1 MAPNNVFVFLV
12 SQQFRNRN
20 SATGGVQLIGEY
32 LKPHTAVQMNK
43 EMMVLFAQ
51 ELDPTRRDGRYRAP
65 FCQMQLVSATDGD
78 EDGIL
83 MDGAPPPVSIPP
95 RITRASQKGVARED
109 SSEDTV

>member
-1 MAPNNVFVFLV
+1 M
-12 SQQFRNRN
+12 SQQFRTRE

-51 ELDPTRRDGRYRAP
+51 ELDPARRDSRYKAP
-65 FCQMQLVSATDGD
+65 FCQMQAVNASDGD

-83 MDGAPPPVSIPP
+83 MDGAPPPVPTLQ
-95 RITRASQKGVARED
+95 RITRASQRVVAAEV
-109 SSEDTV
+109 SSEDTL